1 MPHAHLR
8 HRRILA
14 GTAVVALATLTGC
27 GATTSAP
34 PADSGAS
41 DDSGSPTVAFL
52 LPENVNPRWESQD
65 APFLEE
71 ELQKLDPDAR
81 LDTYNANND
90 AAAQQQQA
98 EQALTKGADVL
109 VVIPVDADAAAVIA
123 TTAAQSDV
131 PVVAYDRMIQAEEVA
146 AWIQADMVKVGEDQA
161 RWVVDHTE
169 VGDNIVQIKGSPT
182 DTNAR
187 LFDQG
192 YQNVLGPMYASG
204 ERVLAYDT
212 WTQGWDPALA
222 RTSVDQALTALNNDV
237 QAILAS
243 NDGNA
248 ASAIASLTEQGL
260 DGQVPVTGLDGTVQA
275 LQLMLQ
281 GKQGMTVWR
290 PFDQMAARTAEVVD
304 RLLNDEDI
312 ADVATS
318 QVTNDTGA
326 QIPQV
331 LTDYYVAA
339 DEEGVQYIIDND
351 PSIEMDD
358 VCTGATDSTP
368 FCQAS

>member
-1 MPHAHLR
+1 MPPLF
-8 HRRILA
+8 HRNHRLIA
-14 GTAVVALATLTGC
+14 GTAVAAAVALTAC

-34 PADSGAS
+34 AGDS
-41 DDSGSPTVAFL
+41 DDSGPSTVAFL

-65 APFLEE
+65 APFLKT
-71 ELQKLDPDAR
+71 ELQKLDPDVT

-98 EQALTKGADVL
+98 EQALTRGADVL

-123 TTAAQSDV
+123 TTAAQSNV
-131 PVVAYDRMIQAEEVA
+131 PVVAYDRMIQAEDVA
-146 AWIQADMVKVGEDQA
+146 VWIQADMVKVGEAQA
-161 RWVVDHTE
+161 RWVVDHTKA
-169 VGDNIVQIKGSPT
+169 GDNIVQIKGSPT
-182 DTNAR
+182 DTNAK

-192 YQNVLGPMYASG
+192 YQNVLGPLYASG
-204 ERVLAYDT
+204 ERNLAYDT

-222 RTSVDQALTALNNDV
+222 RTSVDQALTKLNNDV

-248 ASAIASLTEQGL
+248 AAAIASLADQGL

-304 RLLNDEDI
+304 RLLKGEDI
-312 ADVATS
+312 ADLATN

-326 QIPQV
+326 EIPQV
-331 LTDYYVAA
+331 LTDYYVAT
-339 DEEGVQYIIDND
+339 DEEGIQYIIDND
-351 PSIEMDD
+351 PSIEIED
-358 VCTGATDSTP
+358 VCAGVTASTP
-368 FCQAS
+368 FCEAA